1 VLRIDIPGRGVLELE
16 HLVLDVNGTI
26 ARDGDVVA
34 GVAEGIDG
42 LRGQI
47 HVVAI
52 TADTHGTA
60 PALRDRLGVDIHV
73 IAPGG
78 EAAQKL
84 AFIESLGPER
94 VVAAGNGA
102 NDVSMLRAAAIGVCI
117 IGDEGAAGGAVAA
130 ADMVVTSAASFFG
143 LLENPARLVATLRV

>member
-26 ARDGDVVA
+26 ACDGSVAA
-34 GVAEGIDG
+34 GVAEVIDG
-42 LRGQI
+42 LRGQLHI
-47 HVVAI
+47 VAI

-73 IAPGG
+73 ITPGG

-94 VVAAGNGA
+94 VVAVGNGA
-102 NDVSMLRAAAIGVCI
+102 NDVSMLRAAAVGVCV
-117 IGDEGAAGGAVAA
+117 IGDEGAAGGAVAV
-130 ADMVVTSAASFFG
+130 ADVVVTSAASLFG
-143 LLENPARLVATLRV
+143 LLDNPARLVATLRV

>member
-1 VLRIDIPGRGVLELE
+1 MLHIDIPGRGELE
-16 HLVLDVNGTI
+16 VEYLVLDVNGTI
-26 ARDGDVVA
+26 ACDGSVVA
-34 GVAEGIDG
+34 GVAEGIDA
-42 LRGQI
+42 LRDHLHI
-47 HVVAI
+47 VAI

-73 IAPGG
+73 ITPGG

-102 NDVSMLRAAAIGVCI
+102 NDVSMLRAAAIGVCV
-117 IGDEGAAGGAVAA
+117 IGDEGAAGGALAVA
-130 ADMVVTSAASFFG
+130 DVVVASAASLFG
-143 LLENPARLVATLRV
+143 LLENPARLVATLRI